1 MKNKKYVEEWMS
13 RARSNLEIARTIK
26 KSPNILYEDMCFNCQ
41 QSVEK
46 SLKAFL
52 ISLDQPFPP
61 IHSISGLLELV
72 RKIGIKI
79 PKKVED
85 SIILTDY
92 AVKTRYPGEYAP
104 LTEKE
109 YIKSLRLAENVFLWV
124 EGQLGIS

>member
-72 RKIGIKI
+72 RKIGIEI

-85 SIILTDY
+85 SVILTDY
-92 AVKTRYPGEYAP
+92 AVKKRYPGEYEP

-124 EGQLGIS
+124 EDQLGI

>member
-13 RARSNLEIARTIK
+13 RARSNLEIARIIK

-72 RKIGIKI
+72 RKIGIEI

-85 SIILTDY
+85 SVILTDY
-92 AVKTRYPGEYAP
+92 AVKKRYPGEYEP

-109 YIKSLRLAENVFLWV
+109 YVKSLRLAENVFLWV
-124 EGQLGIS
+124 EDQLGI